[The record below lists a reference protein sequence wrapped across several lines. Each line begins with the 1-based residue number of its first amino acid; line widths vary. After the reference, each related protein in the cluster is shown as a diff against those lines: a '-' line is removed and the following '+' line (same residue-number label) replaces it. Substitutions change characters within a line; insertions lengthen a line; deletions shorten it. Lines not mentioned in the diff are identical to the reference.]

1 MTNLGIKQRALISVS
16 DKEGII
22 DFANQLVNS
31 GVEIVSTGGTKKAL
45 QEADIPV
52 ISVEDVTGF
61 PEILD
66 GRVKTL
72 HPNVHAGLLA
82 KRNEGEHIQQ
92 IEEQG
97 ITPIDLLVVNLYPFK
112 ETIAR
117 NERTF
122 EESIENIDI
131 GGPAMLRAAAKNPS
145 RRNGCCGSSGL

>member
-82 KRNEGEHIQQ
+82 KRNEGSIYNKSKNKESRQSIYWSSICIHLKRR
-92 IEEQG
+92 
-97 ITPIDLLVVNLYPFK
+97 LLEMRGHLKSP
-112 ETIAR
+112 
-117 NERTF
+117 
-122 EESIENIDI
+122 
-131 GGPAMLRAAAKNPS
+131 
-145 RRNGCCGSSGL
+145 